1 MSRQVRRRI
10 AKLVQDLE
18 EAPEVVLIFAP
29 WALPRNAP
37 ETPEARSIPPTSTGP
52 QEKPRPPDP
61 QPSPREDP

>member
-18 EAPEVVLIFAP
+18 EAAEVVVVFAP

-37 ETPEARSIPPTSTGP
+37 ETREAPPFPPASTEP
-52 QEKPRPPDP
+52 QEPRPDA
-61 QPSPREDP
+61 